1 MPAFNSQCLELDLHR
16 LELRYAHA
24 RLVEPRA
31 VERLAR
37 SIERHGQLMPC
48 IGVADGER
56 VVLLDGYRRVAALQR
71 LGRDTAFVERWSCDL
86 AHALITVLCRTQ
98 ARALAAIEEALL
110 LRELTEGLGL
120 TQNELAQRCGRDA
133 SWVCRRLQLIS
144 GLPEKVL
151 AAVREGTL
159 STWAAT
165 RVIAP
170 LARANA
176 AHAERLLQSARTEA
190 LSTRELNCCFE
201 HYRRAGHLA
210 RERLIANPRLFL
222 QALSA
227 TGEARAAQRLRA
239 GLEGECAADV
249 RSIEVLSVRLRKR
262 LATLS
267 RDSLPQALVNALA
280 HLRTTLEAFL
290 AQLESDCQHDPRG
303 DRDGGARA
311 QSPGPL
317 AARDQPHTQA
327 LA

>member
-1 MPAFNSQCLELDLHR
+1 MHPLDSQCLELDLHR

-31 VERLAR
+31 VERLVR
-37 SIERHGQLMPC
+37 SIERHGQLTPC
-48 IGVADGER
+48 IGVAEGVR
-56 VVLLDGYRRVAALQR
+56 VVLLDGYRRVAALKR
-71 LGRDTAFVERWSCDL
+71 LGRDTAWVERWSCDL
-86 AHALITVLCRTQ
+86 AHALVSVLCRTQ
-98 ARALAAIEEALL
+98 ARALAAIEEALI
-110 LRELTEGLGL
+110 LRELIGCGL
-120 TQNELAQRCGRDA
+120 TQTEIAHRCGRDV

-144 GLPEKVL
+144 GLPENVL

-176 AHAERLLQSARTEA
+176 EHAERLLQSACAEA
-190 LSTRELNCCFE
+190 LSTRELHCCFE
-201 HYRRAGHLA
+201 HYRRAGHIA

-222 QALSA
+222 QALGA
-227 TGEARAAQRLRA
+227 TGEVRAAQRLRA

-249 RSIEVLSVRLRKR
+249 RSIEVLIVRLRKG
-262 LATLS
+262 LAALS
-267 RDSLPQALVNALA
+267 RESLPQALVNALA

-290 AQLESDCQHDPRG
+290 PELEGDCEHDPRG

-311 QSPGPL
+311 QSARPVVT
-317 AARDQPHTQA
+317 RDQPGSRA

>member
-1 MPAFNSQCLELDLHR
+1 MHESQCVELDLHR
-16 LELRYAHA
+16 LELRYAAA
-24 RLVEPRA
+24 RLIEPRA

-37 SIERHGQLMPC
+37 SIEKSGQLMPC

-56 VVLLDGYRRVAALQR
+56 VVLIDGYRRIAALKR
-71 LGRDTAFVERWSCDL
+71 LARDTALVERWACTL
-86 AHALITVLCRTQ
+86 AEGLISVLCRTQ
-98 ARALAAIEEALL
+98 ARALAAIEEALI
-110 LRELTEGLGL
+110 LRELIDGLGV
-120 TQNELAQRCGRDA
+120 TQNELAQRCGRDV
-133 SWVCRRLQLIS
+133 SWVCRRLQLLS
-144 GLPEKVL
+144 GLPENVL

-165 RVIAP
+165 RVMAP

-176 AHAERLLQSARTEA
+176 EHAERLLHSARAEA

-201 HYRRAGHLA
+201 HYQRAGHLA
-210 RERLIANPRLFL
+210 RERLIAHPRLFL

-227 TGEARAAQRLRA
+227 SGEARAAERLRG

-249 RSIEVLSVRLRKR
+249 RSIEVLIVRLRKR
-262 LATLS
+262 LARLS
-267 RDSLPQALVNALA
+267 GDIPPALVNALA

-290 AQLESDCQHDPRG
+290 PELEGNCEHDPRR

-311 QSPGPL
+311 EGPRPL
-317 AARDQPHTQA
+317 AARDQPDAQA